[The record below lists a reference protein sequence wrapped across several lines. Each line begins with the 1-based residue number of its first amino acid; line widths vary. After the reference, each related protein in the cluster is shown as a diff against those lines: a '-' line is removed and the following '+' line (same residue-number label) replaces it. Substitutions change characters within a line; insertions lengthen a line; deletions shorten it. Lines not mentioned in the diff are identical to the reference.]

1 MVVCEFPQ
9 GEKSMRKIMLTL
21 AALAA
26 FGIAVPVVSNS
37 ASAET
42 VVIKKRDHE
51 RGWHPM
57 RHHRER
63 VMLREHRRHHETVV
77 VH

>member
-1 MVVCEFPQ
+1 
-9 GEKSMRKIMLTL
+9 MRKIILAL

-26 FGIAVPVVSNS
+26 FGIAMPVVSNS

-42 VVIKKRDHE
+42 VVIKKRHHD
-51 RGWHPM
+51 WHPW

-63 VMLREHRRHHETVV
+63 VIIREHRRHHEGEAVV

>member
-1 MVVCEFPQ
+1 
-9 GEKSMRKIMLTL
+9 MRKIMLTL

-26 FGIAVPVVSNS
+26 FGIAAPVVSNS

-42 VVIKKRDHE
+42 VVIKKREHE
-51 RGWHPM
+51 HGWHPF

-63 VMLREHRRHHETVV
+63 VILREHRRHHDGDAVV